1 MSGSSRTHSRK
12 GATIVEMSVILL
24 PLLALG
30 LATFDFALAITLQNT
45 MQFAVR
51 QGVRYAITSQTAT
64 GLNHDASV
72 KAVVVT
78 NSMGMIPLLI
88 PTNADPNNYISI
100 TYYDPGTFT
109 LQTGTGS
116 NKGGN
121 ICQVSVTGLSYKWMA
136 TLMRGNTALSIAA
149 SSSDIMEAS
158 PNGIPPTR

>member
-24 PLLALG
+24 PLLALS